1 MGPELVCLAMA
12 VYFEARSEP
21 LIGQVAVAEVVSN
34 RVESPR
40 YPDTP
45 CEVVTQGGLSR
56 NRCQFSYWCD
66 GKPEIISDAA
76 AWRRAKVAVTL
87 ALNGAI
93 DTGIGDATHYHASY
107 VKPYWQ
113 TAFKHVGTIGW
124 HEFYAANLTPSK
136 NDTLVAA
143 R

>member
-1 MGPELVCLAMA
+1 MGPELICVALA

-21 LIGQVAVAEVVSN
+21 LIGQVAVAQVIMN

-45 CEVVTQGGLSR
+45 CEVVTQGGVAR
-56 NRCQFSYWCD
+56 HRCQFSYWCD
-66 GKPEIISDAA
+66 GKSETPTDEA
-76 AWRRAKVAVTL
+76 AWRKAKVAVTL
-87 ALNGAI
+87 AISDVI

-107 VKPYWQ
+107 VSPNWRDEF
-113 TAFKHVGTIGW
+113 TLVATIGW
-124 HEFYAANLTPSK
+124 HQFYSE
-136 NDTLVAA
+136 TLDKSGGEAGLL